1 MSMTSPMSCFSHM
14 LVYIRCNEGVI
25 FNFYRF
31 VAVTIRKSCSMSLM
45 RFNNRIFYILYYF
58 IADFKQFFTMFQ
70 SFNVHHW
77 NRFLT
82 KIVNKA
88 YPGLAYTWN
97 FKVRRKA
104 LLVCFEAYC
113 NLVFSRFE
121 LGVDH
126 LWHTQKSQK
135 FGPSLFGPSN
145 FSLNWPWYPLYLHKM
160 MFWGFPQKL

>member
-1 MSMTSPMSCFSHM
+1 MKALF
-14 LVYIRCNEGVI
+14 LI
-25 FNFYRF
+25 FIVF

-70 SFNVHHW
+70 SFNVHYW

-97 FKVRRKA
+97 FKVRREA

>member
-1 MSMTSPMSCFSHM
+1 MKALF
-14 LVYIRCNEGVI
+14 LI
-25 FNFYRF
+25 FIVF

-77 NRFLT
+77 NCFWT

-88 YPGLAYTWN
+88 YPGLTYTLN
-97 FKVRRKA
+97 FKVTREA
-104 LLVCFEAYC
+104 LQVCFKACC

>member
-1 MSMTSPMSCFSHM
+1 MKALF
-14 LVYIRCNEGVI
+14 LI
-25 FNFYRF
+25 FIVF

-97 FKVRRKA
+97 FKVRREA

-121 LGVDH
+121 LGVH
-126 LWHTQKSQK
+126 HSWHTQKSQK

>member
-1 MSMTSPMSCFSHM
+1 MKALF
-14 LVYIRCNEGVI
+14 LI
-25 FNFYRF
+25 FIVF

>member
-1 MSMTSPMSCFSHM
+1 MSMTSPMGCFSHM
-14 LVYIRCNEGVI
+14 FVYIRCNEDVI
-25 FNFYRF
+25 FNFYHF

-97 FKVRRKA
+97 FKVRREA

-126 LWHTQKSQK
+126 LWNTQKSQK